1 MQRILTIMIL
11 ILFGFSLKG
20 EEIRKDSIIVS
31 LLTCDP
37 GAEIYELCGHEAVRV
52 RGMLNGE
59 RIDSV
64 WNYGVFDF
72 SEPNFVYRFVKGETD
87 YRLAGYPTSWFM
99 PEYVAAGRRV
109 VEQDL
114 NLSAEEAGRL
124 HSLLREES
132 KPENCKYRYNYVRDN
147 CATRILWRLDTA
159 ASSRVIY
166 PDDVR
171 YGTFRKEMRAYHRN
185 YPWYQFGIDLA
196 LGGGLDRPLR
206 GRDEMF
212 VPVEMMRKVGDAHF
226 EDGRKLVSS
235 TRILNDGNGDVTLPA
250 TPWYLTPMAAGC
262 LILLLSLI
270 AASWE
275 IWRKKI
281 ISAIYVIWFG
291 ICGIAGCVVFFL
303 VFVSEH
309 EATSPNL
316 LLIWLNPLQ
325 LLMALCVLSGRL
337 RYGAVA
343 MAWYNIVATGS
354 LLVVWPFQAQS
365 ANPAVFPMMGAT
377 VVLAIAYAMASGQKE
392 SELSSR
398 NEKNNNNGALRSGHN
413 ERGRAGGTRRS
424 STATARGG
432 NRR

>member
-37 GAEIYELCGHEAVRV
+37 GADIYELCGHEAVRV
-52 RGMLNGE
+52 RGVLNGE

-72 SEPNFVYRFVKGETD
+72 SQPNFVYRFVKGETD

-206 GRDEMF
+206 GREEMF

-235 TRILNDGNGDVTLPA
+235 TRILNEGNGDVT
-250 TPWYLTPMAAGC
+250 
-262 LILLLSLI
+262 
-270 AASWE
+270 
-275 IWRKKI
+275 
-281 ISAIYVIWFG
+281 
-291 ICGIAGCVVFFL
+291 
-303 VFVSEH
+303 
-309 EATSPNL
+309 
-316 LLIWLNPLQ
+316 
-325 LLMALCVLSGRL
+325 
-337 RYGAVA
+337 
-343 MAWYNIVATGS
+343 
-354 LLVVWPFQAQS
+354 
-365 ANPAVFPMMGAT
+365 
-377 VVLAIAYAMASGQKE
+377 
-392 SELSSR
+392 
-398 NEKNNNNGALRSGHN
+398 
-413 ERGRAGGTRRS
+413 
-424 STATARGG
+424 
-432 NRR
+432 